1 MKKVKLKDMTMKQFN
16 KWKSNNCWC
25 TACEACPFGP
35 LNCYSDMT
43 SWIHFKEKF
52 SEKFLDEEVEV

>member
-25 TACEACPFGP
+25 KACEACPFGR
-35 LNCYSDMT
+35 LNCYSDMN
-43 SWIHFKEKF
+43 SWINFKERF